1 MASNSGAIWA
11 VDIGN
16 NSLKALCLSDESGT
30 VEVIGFENIQHG
42 KILTGGGV
50 KPAERDELVALSLR
64 QLVNQQNL
72 GKDDI
77 IVSVPSQNSFAR
89 FVKLPPVEKKRIP
102 EIVRFEAAQQI
113 PFDINDVQW
122 DWQQMTEDESAETTV
137 GIFAIKNEIVTSSLE
152 DFSRENLQVG
162 YVQMASMALYNY
174 VLL

>member
-1 MASNSGAIWA
+1 MASSTGAIWA

-16 NSLKALCLSDESGT
+16 NSLKALRLSAESGT

-42 KILTGGGV
+42 KILTGSRV

-64 QLVNQQNL
+64 QFVNRQNL

-102 EIVRFEAAQQI
+102 EIVRF
-113 PFDINDVQW
+113 
-122 DWQQMTEDESAETTV
+122 
-137 GIFAIKNEIVTSSLE
+137 
-152 DFSRENLQVG
+152 
-162 YVQMASMALYNY
+162 
-174 VLL
+174 